1 MQITS
6 VTYANEEETMLTVV
20 TSDMGTLHVP
30 WPCETWHKEPID
42 EWIAVPNT
50 IAAWTDP
57 VDYMALMRATRDS
70 LLTAC
75 DWTQL
80 SDCQLTAQQVTDYA
94 TYRQSLRDMPQDNPG
109 TTTKALY
116 DALTWPT
123 EPTV

>member
-1 MQITS
+1 MQITGI
-6 VTYANEEETMLTVV
+6 TFANEEETMLTVE
-20 TSDMGTLHVP
+20 TSDMGTVSVP

-42 EWIAVPNT
+42 AWIAVPNT
-50 IAAWTDP
+50 ITAWTDP
-57 VDYMALMRATRDS
+57 VDYMAQMRSERDR
-70 LLTAC
+70 LLVAC

-80 SDCQLTAQQVTDYA
+80 TDCQLTAQQVTDYA
-94 TYRQSLRDMPQDNPG
+94 TYRQALRDMPQNNPN